1 MPQYTAS
8 ARKTN
13 SSLQVDVHSRGIH
26 TTIDEPA
33 SSGGTNTGMN
43 PVELELCALGSS
55 LQDTATKLASKYD
68 FNYQELNIDLEGD
81 LDPAGFMGDPDI
93 RNGFQE
99 IRYKLVFKTSESQKK
114 SQEFADK
121 MKQNCPIEQ
130 VLSNGIPVKLN
141 GIEIN

>member
-26 TTIDEPA
+26 TTIDEPVN
-33 SSGGTNTGMN
+33 SGGTNTGMN
-43 PVELELCALGSS
+43 PVELELCSLGSS
-55 LQDTATKLASKYD
+55 LQDTAMKLASKNG

-99 IRYKLVFKTSESQKK
+99 IRYKLIFKTNESPEK
-114 SQEFADK
+114 SQNFADLI
-121 MKQNCPIEQ
+121 KQNCPIEQ
-130 VLSNGIPVKLN
+130 LLSNGIPVKLN